1 MSQISNDKKILELL
15 NDRDRFDAV
24 WSGMSTEQRN
34 EMESIAMRNHMLD
47 TLKKMRKKIGMTQN
61 ELSQKSGI
69 PRPTIS
75 KIESGKRNVTIDTLT
90 ALAAAMGKRIEL
102 NFV

>member
-1 MSQISNDKKILELL
+1 
-15 NDRDRFDAV
+15 
-24 WSGMSTEQRN
+24 
-34 EMESIAMRNHMLD
+34 
-47 TLKKMRKKIGMTQN
+47 
-61 ELSQKSGI
+61 SQKSGI